1 MNITKKK
8 QIHRFREETTGYPW
22 EEGKG
27 RGNTVVGNKEVQT
40 IMYKISY
47 IVQYREYSQYF
58 IITIN

>member
-27 RGNTVVGNKEVQT
+27 RGNTGVGGEKGYCGLYD
-40 IMYKISY
+40 IMCVKLSKTAKH
-47 IVQYREYSQYF
+47 YRV
-58 IITIN
+58 